1 MITLISL
8 VAKLRARP
16 GKETLLAEECV
27 RLAQAVRNQERG
39 CLAYIPHVSVKD
51 PAEIVFFEQYAGQE
65 DLDNHRQT
73 PHYKAASEKFK
84 DLLAGPPEVTMLKE
98 LK

>member
-1 MITLISL
+1 VISL
-8 VAKLRARP
+8 VAKLKARP
-16 GKETLLAEECV
+16 GKESDLAEECV
-27 RLAQAVRNQERG
+27 RLARAVRENEKE

-51 PAEIVFFEQYAGQE
+51 PAEIVFFEQYAGPE
-65 DLDNHRQT
+65 ALDNHRQT

-84 DLLAGPPEVTMLKE
+84 ELLGAPPEVNILKE